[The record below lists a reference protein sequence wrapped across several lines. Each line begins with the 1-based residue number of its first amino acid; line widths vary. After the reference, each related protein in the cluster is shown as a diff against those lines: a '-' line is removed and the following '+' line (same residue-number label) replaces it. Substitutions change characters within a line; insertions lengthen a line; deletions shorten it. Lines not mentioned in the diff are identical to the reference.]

1 MYRKFQGDSLPGG
14 YDHFNWVIFDE
25 VHALDG
31 EEGDA
36 LQRYVHTCLSS
47 NSDVVMFVKRF
58 GSEKERQHV
67 DSYSSFLGFIPSLAS
82 FHSWL
87 PSLPHFLLSYLAS
100 IIFYFLSSFLG
111 FSFSFLPSFLP
122 SFFGYLHTFISFFRL
137 PRSFVSSLAFSF
149 LFSLLPSFL
158 P

>member
-47 NSDVVMFVKRF
+47 NSDIVMFVKRF

-67 DSYSSFLGFIPSLAS
+67 DSFSSFLGFIPSLAS

-87 PSLPHFLLSYLAS
+87 PSLPYFFSSAS

-111 FSFSFLPSFLP
+111 LSFSFLPSFL
-122 SFFGYLHTFISFFRL
+122 FWL
-137 PRSFVSSLAFSF
+137 SSYIHF
-149 LFSLLPSFL
+149 LLSLPSFL
-158 P
+158 R